1 MELVSS
7 DTNVWIDFG
16 AISRLHLPFLLPF
29 TYIMYRESIETELLS
44 PLGFRDDLLASGLL
58 GVDITIE
65 EFFFAERLGDM
76 YPKLSV
82 QDRIALAIAKQ
93 RSIILMTGDKAL
105 RKAAAS
111 EGVPVIGTL
120 GVLDKL
126 YEGNY
131 ISVDEYGFCLNALLE
146 HCGMEVRLP
155 QSELKS
161 RIECLETSLK

>member
-16 AISRLHLPFLLPF
+16 AISRLHLPFLLLF
-29 TYIMYRESIETELLS
+29 TYIMYRESIDTELLS

-65 EFFFAERLGDM
+65 EFFFAERLGNM

-82 QDRIALAIAKQ
+82 QDRIALAI
-93 RSIILMTGDKAL
+93 
-105 RKAAAS
+105 
-111 EGVPVIGTL
+111 
-120 GVLDKL
+120 
-126 YEGNY
+126 
-131 ISVDEYGFCLNALLE
+131 EYGFCLNALLE

-155 QSELKS
+155 QNELKS
-161 RIECLETSLK
+161 RIECLGISLK